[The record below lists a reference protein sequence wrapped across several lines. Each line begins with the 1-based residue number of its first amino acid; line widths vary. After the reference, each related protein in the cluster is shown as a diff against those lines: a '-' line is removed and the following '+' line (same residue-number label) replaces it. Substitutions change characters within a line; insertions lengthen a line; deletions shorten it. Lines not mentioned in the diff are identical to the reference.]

1 MVIRPVFQNTEMKKS
16 PSSASRAQE
25 SRPFQTPESTVIF
38 TGAVPPYWAI
48 MYMDDKGNIGESSNL
63 MSNVFPPGVYQDF
76 RNASELA
83 AQRDPQHRIP
93 NSSALDFSP
102 SGSSRRNGRFKR
114 RRGNVREEPLAV
126 ESMDTFDDEM
136 DLVALKIGDT
146 KKVTSYYESAFK
158 RLQQLNCRMLAKG
171 FIRLIEPRK
180 QVRHPYNGGR
190 GSAPGEKGD
199 PESTKP
205 DWWPRDV
212 THREPDHL
220 RKELRL
226 KLLVH
231 IIQKL
236 LPIGITAD
244 KLEEVANDNRRQI
257 KPPAKVG
264 ILDELFRVR
273 RLEERFERQEVDAT
287 AVIYVIDHDGVKKN
301 EPGSDGE
308 DEPEDDADGLKTPPD
323 TPNVQ
328 GSHDSSPVDTFQ
340 IPPDLHFGNQDGQ
353 MQFQPSQPDVGH
365 QGLATTTPV
374 PPIMTPTAEQFMN
387 TSPFASPTPQEQM
400 QPINHPQMNT
410 QNSFSGWSPA
420 FQPNMF
426 APVDYTGVNRQQMAY
441 PAYSACP
448 APPIHPI
455 SSPHTIP
462 ELDRSQL
469 DMMVMGNLP
478 FRTGSLSHPNVLPRP
493 DGSGGPQI

>member
-1 MVIRPVFQNTEMKKS
+1 MAKILIRPVSQRTEMTKS
-16 PSSASRAQE
+16 PSSASRTQE
-25 SRPFQTPESTVIF
+25 NRTQTLESAVVF
-38 TGAVPPYWAI
+38 TGAVPPFWAI

-63 MSNVFPPGVYQDF
+63 MSNVFPPGVYQNF
-76 RNASELA
+76 RNASELV
-83 AQRDPQHRIP
+83 AQSDPQPMIP
-93 NSSALDFSP
+93 NSSALDF
-102 SGSSRRNGRFKR
+102 GSSRSSQRNGRLKR

-126 ESMDTFDDEM
+126 KSMETFDDEM

-146 KKVTSYYESAFK
+146 KKVTAYYESAFK

-205 DWWPRDV
+205 DWWPSDV

-236 LPIGITAD
+236 LPMGITAD

-257 KPPAKVG
+257 KPSAKVG
-264 ILDELFRVR
+264 ILDELARVN
-273 RLEERFERQEVDAT
+273 FSIDAN

-308 DEPEDDADGLKTPPD
+308 EEPEDDADGLKTPPD

-328 GSHDSSPVDTFQ
+328 GPHDSSSTDAFQ
-340 IPPDLHFGNQDGQ
+340 IPPDLRFGSQDGQ
-353 MQFQPSQPDVGH
+353 MQFQSSQPGVGH
-365 QGLATTTPV
+365 QSLATTTPIPAPV
-374 PPIMTPTAEQFMN
+374 MTPAPDQFMSH
-387 TSPFASPTPQEQM
+387 SPFASPSQAQPQPM
-400 QPINHPQMNT
+400 IHPQMNA
-410 QNSFSGWSPA
+410 QNSFSGWPPA

-426 APVDYTGVNRQQMAY
+426 GPVDYTGLNRQQMAY
-441 PAYSACP
+441 PAYTSCP
-448 APPIHPI
+448 APPIHPGP
-455 SSPHTIP
+455 SPHTIP
-462 ELDRSQL
+462 DLDR
-469 DMMVMGNLP
+469 
-478 FRTGSLSHPNVLPRP
+478 
-493 DGSGGPQI
+493 